1 MSGMILSLRVRAST
15 DVYNGVNSRNAL
27 TVPRSI
33 WKTAGRKLDMLNAAK
48 DLQDLQAP
56 PGNHLELLKGSWA
69 GHHSIRINDQYR
81 IVFKWVAGNAKDVV
95 IVDYH

>member
-1 MSGMILSLRVRAST
+1 MFGMILNFRDRASE
-15 DVYNGVNSRNAL
+15 DVYNGVNSRNARAI
-27 TVPRSI
+27 PRPI
-33 WKTAGRKLDMLNAAK
+33 WKIAGRKLDMLNAAK
-48 DLQDLQAP
+48 DLQDLEAP
-56 PGNHLELLKGSWA
+56 PGNRLELLKGPWA